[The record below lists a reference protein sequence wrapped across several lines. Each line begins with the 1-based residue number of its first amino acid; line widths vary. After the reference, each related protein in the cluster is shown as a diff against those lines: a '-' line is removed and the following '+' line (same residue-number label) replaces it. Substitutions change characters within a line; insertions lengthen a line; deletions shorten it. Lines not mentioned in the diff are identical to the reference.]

1 MNNKY
6 EKVEKVYAAALELDN
21 KVQNEDLYVQA
32 VIRDVVNTI
41 EEELATGD
49 IEKVLINLITTAD
62 AISPKEIT
70 LQNILSDLIAV
81 AEQNLV

>member
-6 EKVEKVYAAALELDN
+6 EKVEKIYAAALELDN

-32 VIRDVVNTI
+32 VIRDVINTI
-41 EEELATGD
+41 EEQLATGD
-49 IEKVLINLITTAD
+49 IEKVLKELLTTAD
-62 AISPKEIT
+62 SISKDEIT
-70 LQNILSDLIAV
+70 VQNILSDLIAV

>member
-6 EKVEKVYAAALELDN
+6 EKIEKVYAAALELDN
-21 KVQNEDLYVQA
+21 KIQNEDLYVQA

-49 IEKVLINLITTAD
+49 IEKVLKNLITTAD
-62 AISPKEIT
+62 VISPKEIT

>member
-6 EKVEKVYAAALELDN
+6 EKVEKVYAFALELDN
-21 KVQNEDLYVQA
+21 KIQNEDLYVQA
-32 VIRDVVNTI
+32 VIRDVINTI

-49 IEKVLINLITTAD
+49 IEKVLKNLITTAD
-62 AISPKEIT
+62 VISPKEIT